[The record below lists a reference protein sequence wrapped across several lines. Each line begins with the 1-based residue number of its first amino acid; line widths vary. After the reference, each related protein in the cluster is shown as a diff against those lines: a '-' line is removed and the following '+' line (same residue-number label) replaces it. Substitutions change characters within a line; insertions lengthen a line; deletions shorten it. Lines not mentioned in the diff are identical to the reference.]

1 MVVRIAVA
9 HLAHPPTMVSTD
21 EAETI
26 DTQAGSARSDS
37 DAAEINDAEIESDWD
52 ETDSD
57 DDSSESDSNDNDASW
72 EEREKAL
79 PTSCQEFVDTNTAF
93 CGFYDR
99 NQYIVMMEQSLKG
112 RGSFV
117 LKNGRW
123 VNKFRT
129 GQN

>member
-1 MVVRIAVA
+1 
-9 HLAHPPTMVSTD
+9 MVSTD

-26 DTQAGSARSDS
+26 DTQGGSARSDS
-37 DAAEINDAEIESDWD
+37 DAAEISDAEIESGLG

-79 PTSCQEFVDTNTAF
+79 PTSCQEFVDTNTAL
-93 CGFYDR
+93 CGLYSR
-99 NQYIVMMEQSLKG
+99 HQYIVMMEQSLKG
-112 RGSFV
+112 HGNFV

-123 VNKFRT
+123 VNKSRA